1 MVALPAVNEMRVQA
15 SPSQLKK
22 TRWHEYA
29 VRFLFGGLVTAAAG
43 LIAKRYGPA
52 VGGLFLAFPATL
64 PAAMTLVE
72 KHTRQS
78 KERAGMSGE
87 IRGRNAAALDA
98 AGASRGSFGL
108 VAFALL
114 VWWLTPYYASW
125 LVLTGSALA
134 WLAVSVVIWRARRLR
149 LRLAPQRHNLEHQR

>member
-1 MVALPAVNEMRVQA
+1 MQVQA
-15 SPSQLKK
+15 NPAEIKK
-22 TRWHEYA
+22 TRWYEYA
-29 VRFLFGGLVTAAAG
+29 VRFLFGGLITAVTG
-43 LIAKRYGPA
+43 LVAKKYGPG
-52 VGGLFLAFPATL
+52 VGGLFLAFPAIL
-64 PAAMTLVE
+64 PATMTLVE

-78 KERAGMSGE
+78 KERAGMSGK
-87 IRGRNAAALDA
+87 IRGRYAAALDA